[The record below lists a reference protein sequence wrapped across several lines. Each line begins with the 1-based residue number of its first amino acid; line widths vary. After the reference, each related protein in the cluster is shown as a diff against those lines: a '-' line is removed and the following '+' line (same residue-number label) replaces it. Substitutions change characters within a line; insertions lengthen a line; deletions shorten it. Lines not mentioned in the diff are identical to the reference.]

1 MPRASRLKAPE
12 RTDETSFQRVR
23 RPRDFGSGP
32 RATLQDVYSAG
43 LSRDAD
49 GVTIG

>member
-1 MPRASRLKAPE
+1 MRPPFNASV
-12 RTDETSFQRVR
+12 VR
-23 RPRDFGSGP
+23 EVGSGP

-43 LSRDAD
+43 LSGDAD